1 MSETVTAGEY
11 SPMPSLGRTS
21 MIGAI
26 AGAVDAIA
34 VLILLSPL
42 LLQRVTANS
51 LGDGTARVDTVFEF
65 SGLEIS
71 LPELISMGDIT
82 LFEGEWSLTPL
93 FMFSLLAAIGFGM
106 AGMLTVALTRWLP
119 ATVDP
124 SARTGGDSRRLYL
137 NGLGAGVIIG
147 ILAAQ
152 FAATWLGSDTGIG
165 LEIPI
170 FRFLITLVVA
180 GVILGAGV
188 VATSHLMARPDVVGV
203 EGHTWETRSQFYR
216 VLRRAISIPLTAV
229 AIIAVVV
236 VAFGVLLLAVEEAG
250 KAGPL
255 VLATVVSALILGAA
269 SFFAYKK

>member
-1 MSETVTAGEY
+1 MSESVTAAEY
-11 SPMPSLGRTS
+11 SPLPSLGRTS
-21 MIGAI
+21 LVGAI

-34 VLILLSPL
+34 VLVLLSPL
-42 LLQRVTANS
+42 LLDRVTANS

-65 SGLEIS
+65 TGLDIS
-71 LPELISMGDIT
+71 LPELISLGDLT

-93 FMFSLLAAIGFGM
+93 FMFSLLAAIGFGL

-124 SARTGGDSRRLYL
+124 SAHTGGPGRRLYL
-137 NGLGAGVIIG
+137 NGLGAGVIVG

-170 FRFLITLVVA
+170 FRFLITLMAA
-180 GVILGAGV
+180 GVVLGAGV
-188 VATSHLMARPDVVGV
+188 VATSHLMARPDVVGL
-203 EGHTWETRSQFYR
+203 EGHTWETRSQFFR

-236 VAFGVLLLAVEEAG
+236 VVFGVVLLALEEAG
-250 KAGPL
+250 KAAP
-255 VLATVVSALILGAA
+255 VILATAVAALILGAA
-269 SFFAYKK
+269 SFVAYRK

>member
-1 MSETVTAGEY
+1 MSETAVATEY
-11 SPMPSLGRTS
+11 STLPSLGRTS

-42 LLQRVTANS
+42 LLDRVTARS
-51 LGDGTARVDTVFEF
+51 LEDGTARVDTVFEF

-71 LPELISMGDIT
+71 LPELISLGDIT

-93 FMFSLLAAIGFGM
+93 FMFSLLAAIGFGL

-124 SARTGGDSRRLYL
+124 AADTGGRSGRLYL
-137 NGLGAGVIIG
+137 NGLGAGVIVG
-147 ILAAQ
+147 VLAAQ

-165 LEIPI
+165 LQIPV
-170 FRFLITLVVA
+170 FRFLITLVLA

-188 VATSHLMARPDVVGV
+188 VATSHLMARPDFVGV

-216 VLRRAISIPLTAV
+216 VMRRAVSIPLTAV

-236 VAFGVLLLAVEEAG
+236 VVFGILLLAVEEAD

-269 SFFAYKK
+269 SFMAYRK